1 MCIICSRMGHSLVIQ
16 HVFISYQFVCVDVGT
31 WHHYCQHVWMCA
43 GLPTS
48 PVDVIVSALDG
59 DGVDLSHEA
68 WYQSVVHWASDNK
81 APVLCLDPPC
91 GNVSVAAK
99 WSLAVA
105 LPLAYSDRCG
115 QIYLCDLG
123 LPARLYRDAGLQTYK
138 SPFAHKFVI
147 PLHLPWRVQSTVVLE
162 HCDINHTGLSAGHT
176 GLSTNRQLFTE
187 PQWSLTRKT

>member
-1 MCIICSRMGHSLVIQ
+1 MSAVAEFLVL
-16 HVFISYQFVCVDVGT
+16 FIVAFCL
-31 WHHYCQHVWMCA
+31 CA

-59 DGVDLSHEA
+59 DTDLSSEA
-68 WYQSVVHWASDNK
+68 WYQSVVEWANANK
-81 APVLCLDPPC
+81 APVLCLDPPSDRV
-91 GNVSVAAK
+91 GIVAK

-123 LPARLYRDAGLQTYK
+123 LPARLYREAGLKTYE

-147 PLHLPWRVQSTVVLE
+147 PLHLP
-162 HCDINHTGLSAGHT
+162 
-176 GLSTNRQLFTE
+176 
-187 PQWSLTRKT
+187 

>member
-1 MCIICSRMGHSLVIQ
+1 MCCCSVS
-16 HVFISYQFVCVDVGT
+16 
-31 WHHYCQHVWMCA
+31 

-59 DGVDLSHEA
+59 DDIDLSREA
-68 WYQSVVHWASDNK
+68 WYQSVVEWANANK
-81 APVLCLDPPC
+81 APVLCLDPPAEHISI
-91 GNVSVAAK
+91 VAK

-123 LPARLYRDAGLQTYK
+123 LPARLYREAGLKTYE

-147 PLHLPWRVQSTVVLE
+147 PLHLP
-162 HCDINHTGLSAGHT
+162 
-176 GLSTNRQLFTE
+176 
-187 PQWSLTRKT
+187 